1 MRVDVVDKLP
11 PQLRSL
17 RVNVGLIERILSA
30 AAGAA
35 LAAYG
40 LKRSSAAGIG
50 LAAAGSALLFR
61 GVTGFCPVNES
72 IGRDSSDPDRQ
83 KRGIEIRTSLT
94 VGKPRN
100 EVYAY
105 WRKLENLP
113 LFMEHLADV
122 RQVDERRSE
131 WSAPIP
137 KTGAYLDWRAEIEA
151 EEENSRLAW
160 RSVEGSQIHNAGE
173 VRFEDAP
180 GGRGTMLHV
189 RITYEPPAGAVGA
202 AASRL
207 VNPAFEQMVKEDVRR
222 FKRIMETGEIPTT
235 EGQPSGAR

>member
-1 MRVDVVDKLP
+1 MHVDVVEKLP

-17 RVNVGLIERILSA
+17 RVNVGLVERVVSA

-40 LKRSSAAGIG
+40 MKRSSAAGIG
-50 LAAAGSALLFR
+50 LAAAGGALLFR
-61 GVTGFCPVNES
+61 GVTGFCPVNQAV
-72 IGRDSSDPDRQ
+72 GRDSSEPERRQ
-83 KRGIEIRTSLT
+83 RRVEIRTSLT
-94 VGKPRN
+94 VEKPRS

-105 WRKLENLP
+105 WRKLENFP
-113 LFMEHLADV
+113 RFMEHLADV
-122 RQVDERRSE
+122 RELDERRSE

-137 KTGAYLDWRAEIEA
+137 KTGAYLDWQAEIEA

-160 RSVEGSQIHNAGE
+160 RSVEGSQIRNAGE

-189 RITYEPPAGAVGA
+189 RIDYEPPVGAAGA

-222 FKRIMETGEIPTT
+222 FKRIMETGEVPTT